1 MKDLLFI
8 VAMSI
13 LCLCPYLASQSLAG
27 QETPYDSSLLFVEDD
42 YRSLREIL
50 ESGVGVNTQDFETGD
65 TVFHRVL
72 RNELDQLE
80 PRQNQ
85 NDSSFSNLISEL
97 WRSQDTLRP
106 NNALKNRVYEMFR
119 NRDMHQRRMKREKED
134 FIYFLLDNSSLDV
147 CISNNRGET
156 ALDLAQESS
165 DLGEYLTMKIEQR
178 VSDASCAGTAQ

>member
-8 VAMSI
+8 VVMSI

-27 QETPYDSSLLFVEDD
+27 QETPYDSSSLFIEDD
-42 YRSLREIL
+42 YRNLRGIL
-50 ESGVGVNTQDFETGD
+50 ESGVGVNTQDIETGD

-72 RNELDQLE
+72 RNELGQLE
-80 PRQNQ
+80 SRQNQ
-85 NDSSFSNLISEL
+85 NNREFSNLIIDL
-97 WRSQDTLRP
+97 WRSP
-106 NNALKNRVYEMFR
+106 SNNALR
-119 NRDMHQRRMKREKED
+119 NDLYTMLVNHDRYQKRMKREKED
-134 FIYFLLDNSSLDV
+134 FIFFLLDNYSSLNV

-178 VSDASCAGTAQ
+178 VPDASCDGTAQ